1 MKCICIKCGLVAED
15 YEHKFWKKNMGLKEK
30 DPYSSYCKECSIEN
44 IDLQD
49 ITTFKPLCKELNI
62 PYVEKLIYLS
72 LNNKIEYTKRMIVG
86 KYIARMRLLALYPF
100 HYEDSDIMNERMK

>member
-1 MKCICIKCGLVAED
+1 MKCVCVKCGLIAED
-15 YEHKFWKKNMGLKEK
+15 YERQFWKKNMGLKGK

-49 ITTFKPLCKELNI
+49 IATFKPLCKELNI
-62 PYVEKLIYLS
+62 PYVENLIRLPLS
-72 LNNKIEYTKRMIVG
+72 NKKYTKRMIVG

-100 HYEDSDIMNERMK
+100 HYEDSDMMNERMI